1 MTPTTATVLII
12 DDEEIIREALEALL
26 VMEGYHVVTAATGA
40 FYFPNDNWNV
50 DPESVNRAHGRLWEV
65 RDSQILRCWSR
76 GPSPQNFALFDKAA
90 WRKD

>member
-1 MTPTTATVLII
+1 MLRGGAGRRALSGSSRTVRVLAGA
-12 DDEEIIREALEALL
+12 AL
-26 VMEGYHVVTAATGA
+26 VWSVVTAATGA
-40 FYFPNDNWNV
+40 FCFPNDNWNV